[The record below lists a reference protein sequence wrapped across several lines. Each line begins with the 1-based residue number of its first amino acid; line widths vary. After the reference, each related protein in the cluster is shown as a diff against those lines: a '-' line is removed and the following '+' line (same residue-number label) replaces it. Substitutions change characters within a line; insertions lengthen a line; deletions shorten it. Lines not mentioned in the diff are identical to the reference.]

1 MPYLRLSGFYFFFF
15 ASLGALT
22 PYWGLY
28 LQSLGFGPAEI
39 GQLMSILLATKIVS
53 PNIWAWVADHS
64 IRILPVVRIA
74 ALMALLLFLGLY
86 WAYTFW
92 WIAVAMLGFS
102 FFWNAVLP
110 QVEATTLNH
119 LGTHQ
124 QRYGRVRLWGS
135 LGFIAAVLALGPV
148 VERHGAAAALPAVA
162 LALLGVW
169 LTTLLIP
176 EPARSTDS
184 PKQLP
189 FRALFKKPEVVAVLF
204 CCLLMQ
210 ASHAP
215 FYTFFSIYLN
225 DYGYS
230 KNTIAML
237 WAFGTA
243 CEIAVFFFMHRVH
256 RSFSLTG
263 ILAFSFLVTALRW
276 VLVARFP
283 ESLSVIVF
291 TQSLHAV
298 TFGAYHASALQLINT
313 LFQGPHQHRGMALYG
328 SASFGVGGAIGSF
341 YSGYIW
347 AAAGPAVTFY
357 VAGGVAIS
365 AAVLV
370 VAVVAPGF
378 RRVSLDS

>member
-1 MPYLRLSGFYFFFF
+1 M
-15 ASLGALT
+15 A
-22 PYWGLY
+22 
-28 LQSLGFGPAEI
+28 
-39 GQLMSILLATKIVS
+39 ILLATKIVS
-53 PNIWAWVADHS
+53 PNMWAWVADRS
-64 IRILPVVRIA
+64 SRVLPVVRIA
-74 ALMALLLFLGLY
+74 ALLALVIFLGLY
-86 WAYTFW
+86 WARTFW
-92 WIAVAMLGFS
+92 WIAAAMLGFS

-110 QVEATTLNH
+110 QVEAATLNH
-119 LGTHQ
+119 LGARKR
-124 QRYGRVRLWGS
+124 RYGRVRLWGS
-135 LGFIAAVLALGPV
+135 LGFIVAVLALGPV
-148 VERHGAAAALPAVA
+148 VERYGAGAALPAVA

-176 EPARSTDS
+176 EPTRPTPSRE
-184 PKQLP
+184 QLS
-189 FRALFKKPEVVAVLF
+189 FKAVFKKPEVVAILV

-230 KNTIAML
+230 KNTIAVL

-243 CEIAVFFFMHRVH
+243 CEIAVFYFMHRLH

-276 VLVARFP
+276 ILVARFP
-283 ESLSVIVF
+283 ESLAVIIF

-298 TFGAYHASALQLINT
+298 TFGAYHASALQIINT

-328 SASFGVGGAIGSF
+328 SASFGVGGAVGSF

-357 VAGGVAIS
+357 VASGVALS

-370 VAVVAPGF
+370 VAVVAPGY